1 MTPIA
6 PHITAFLQT
15 RLAVERRASP
25 HTCAAYAY
33 AFQLLFEFA
42 SKKLKKAPSDLIVE
56 SFDAPLVLEFLD
68 HLQKERHATARTRN
82 ARLAAIKSFMRF
94 VEHRLPALLDQIRRV
109 LAIPPQRA
117 QRPLVRSLNAEEY
130 RAILDAPDP
139 RTRLGVRDRAM
150 LHLALAGGLR
160 VSELVGVHLNA
171 VHFEDGYV
179 HVHVRGKGR
188 KDRALT
194 LWKEIGQSLRAW
206 LAIRGDAATPEV
218 FLNAHGRAM
227 TRSGFSRVLEK
238 HRRAAAQRHPSL
250 TGKRVSPHVLRH
262 TCAFNTLQATRDI
275 RKVAL
280 WLGHESTQTTE
291 IYLQVDPT
299 EKLSILDAADGPTL
313 RPGKFRVPDR
323 LLAALKAVQIMRT
336 ENAPSP

>member
-6 PHITAFLQT
+6 PHIAAFLQT

-42 SKKLKKAPSDLIVE
+42 SKKLKQAPSDLAIE
-56 SFDAPLVLEFLD
+56 SIDAAMILEFLE
-68 HLQKERHATARTRN
+68 HLQKERHVTARTRN

-94 VEHRLPALLDQIRRV
+94 IEHRTPALLDQIRRV
-109 LAIPPQRA
+109 LAIPSQRT
-117 QRPLVRSLNAEEY
+117 QRSLVQSLSVDEY
-130 RAILDAPDP
+130 RALLDAPDP
-139 RTRLGVRDRAM
+139 NTRLGIRDRAM

-160 VSELVGVHLNA
+160 VSELVGLRRDA

-179 HVHVRGKGR
+179 HLHIHGKGR
-188 KDRALT
+188 RDRALT
-194 LWKEIGQSLRAW
+194 LWREVGRSLRAW
-206 LAIRGDAATPEV
+206 LAIRGEGVAPEI
-218 FLNAHGRAM
+218 FLNAHSIPM

-238 HRRAAAQRHPSL
+238 HRRSAAEKQPSL
-250 TGKRVSPHVLRH
+250 KTKRVSPHVLRH
-262 TCAFNTLQATRDI
+262 TCAFNTLKATRDI

-291 IYLQVDPT
+291 IYLQADPT
-299 EKLSILDAADGPTL
+299 EKLSILHATDGPSL

-323 LLAALKAVQIMRT
+323 LLVTLKAAQIMRT
-336 ENAPSP
+336 GDWPSP